1 MARSLSVGY
10 WYEGLLK
17 SRSSMNK
24 HLDNCTLRVV
34 WVGPHL
40 SVVLSL
46 GPCRKRHLKSVVG
59 VKLLYFFQQS
69 SLMHPEG
76 LLPELSL
83 PSLAAFRLEY
93 ILHDGEVFLGCD
105 PTAKAMSGT

>member
-1 MARSLSVGY
+1 
-10 WYEGLLK
+10 
-17 SRSSMNK
+17 MNK
-24 HLDNCTLRVV
+24 HLGNCTLRVV

-46 GPCRKRHLKSVVG
+46 GPCRRRHLKSVVG

-83 PSLAAFRLEY
+83 LPLAALKY
-93 ILHDGEVFLGCD
+93 MLHDGGVFLL
-105 PTAKAMSGT
+105 